1 MGPIIGIDIMAQRY
15 GLLPSEVLSRATTF
29 DSYICNSALRYQ
41 QIREA
46 EANNN
51 FDHYTED
58 ELLAIK
64 DSI

>member
-1 MGPIIGIDIMAQRY
+1 MGPIMGIDIMAQRY

-46 EANNN
+46 EADNN
-51 FDHYTED
+51 FDHYTEE

>member
-1 MGPIIGIDIMAQRY
+1 MGIDIMAQRY

-46 EANNN
+46 EADNN
-51 FDHYTED
+51 FDHYTEE